1 MTEVTGRLPTYF
13 ISHGG
18 GPWPWIVDQMPGDW
32 TLLTESLRSIPAEI
46 GRTPRAVVC
55 ISAHWE
61 TDVFTVQTNPRPSM
75 IYDYGGFPEST
86 YSLQYPAPGSPEVAA
101 RVVELLDAAG
111 IAVRTDA
118 ERGFDHGMYA
128 PMYVAWPDAD
138 VPILQLSILRSY
150 DVDAHLAAGR
160 ALAALRDEDV
170 LLIGSGFSFH
180 NLSLF
185 GPAGQEP
192 SRQFD
197 EWLADTMIRSDAAMR
212 TDRLRHWETAPSAR
226 LAHAA
231 EDHLVPLFVAVGA
244 AEGEDAVRIY
254 HESDFW
260 GGWLS
265 SSSYRIGALPAP
277 VAV

>member
-1 MTEVTGRLPTYF
+1 MSSRLPTYF
-13 ISHGG
+13 VSHGG

-32 TLLTESLRSIPAEI
+32 TLLTESLRAMPVDI
-46 GRTPRAVVC
+46 GRTPRAVLCV
-55 ISAHWE
+55 SAHWE
-61 TDVFTVQTNPRPSM
+61 TDVFTVQIDPHPSM

-101 RVVELLDAAG
+101 RVVELLGGAG

-128 PMYVAWPDAD
+128 PLYVSWPEAD
-138 VPILQLSILRSY
+138 VPVLQLSILRSY

-160 ALAALRDEDV
+160 ALVPLRDEDV
-170 LLIGSGFSFH
+170 LILGSGFSFH

-197 EWLADTMIRSDAAMR
+197 EWLADTMLRSDPAQRSA
-212 TDRLRHWETAPSAR
+212 RLRDWESAPSAR
-226 LAHAA
+226 IAHAA

-244 AEGEDAVRIY
+244 AEGEQAVRVY
-254 HESDFW
+254 HEDDFW

-265 SSSYRIGALPAP
+265 ASSYRVGAPP
-277 VAV
+277 DRVAV